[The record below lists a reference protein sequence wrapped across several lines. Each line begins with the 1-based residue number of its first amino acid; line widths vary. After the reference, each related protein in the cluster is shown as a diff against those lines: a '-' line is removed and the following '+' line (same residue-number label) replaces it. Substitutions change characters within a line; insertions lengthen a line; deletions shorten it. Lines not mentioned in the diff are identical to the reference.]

1 MKLKPVTLMNDTVG
15 LCKSNIN
22 QAVTK
27 LQNTCQLISQAEEVL
42 KQLRRKEMINLEY
55 EMYAHHMDTARNLIS
70 KESLKG
76 YKNSSMLTKEL
87 ETALAEACD
96 AVVKICVEAFGKSH
110 EI

>member
-1 MKLKPVTLMNDTVG
+1 VKLKPVTLMNDTVG

-55 EMYAHHMDTARNLIS
+55 EMYAHHMDTAHNLIS

-76 YKNSSMLTKEL
+76 YKNSSTLTKEL